1 MAGNAGLSQ
10 QSEAVQRKFEV
21 LYLDERVRVVR
32 FLPDADSD
40 SQPQLFVFE
49 REVEDA
55 EDDVEV
61 RLLLDMISS
70 TKRSCIPESAEKS
83 VISVLSDACK
93 LHNGKMFRIFTLL
106 HSYKCGCK
114 DVMLFRHLME
124 CLARL
129 PVSDFALLR
138 STDDTIVEPE

>member
-61 RLLLDMISS
+61 RLLLDGISF
-70 TKRSCIPESAEKS
+70 TNWSCIPQ
-83 VISVLSDACK
+83 VL
-93 LHNGKMFRIFTLL
+93 RTL
-106 HSYKCGCK
+106 
-114 DVMLFRHLME
+114 
-124 CLARL
+124 
-129 PVSDFALLR
+129 
-138 STDDTIVEPE
+138 